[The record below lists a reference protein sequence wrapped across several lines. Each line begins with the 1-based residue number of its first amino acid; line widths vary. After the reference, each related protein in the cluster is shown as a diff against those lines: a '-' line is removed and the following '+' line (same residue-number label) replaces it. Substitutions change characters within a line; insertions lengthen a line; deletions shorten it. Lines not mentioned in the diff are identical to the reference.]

1 MKKIRKR
8 EEVKK
13 KLMQQKKQ
21 QQNGQTNKQ
30 RVAQELETP
39 KPAKKAKLTA
49 KKAKSAAEPMQVV
62 NSDTDDSE
70 ESDVAPPEDDFED
83 GEAASS
89 DEEEQRDSAKKDQQH
104 GEDSDD
110 DEDEDD
116 DEDDDDEEESDSNS
130 DDSNKGKHKNG
141 QVSNSDESE
150 SDEDNS
156 DEGNA
161 KKEPAKKEKQNPFSE
176 DAKSKKKFNTVDI
189 QSSRAALAAR
199 DPDDRSF
206 ASLKGAVSEATLK
219 AIEEM
224 GFETMT
230 EIQAKALPP
239 LLDGRDLVGAAKT
252 GSGKTLAFLIPAV
265 ELIAKLR
272 FMPRNGTGVII
283 ISPTREL
290 SMQTFGVLKE
300 LMAYHHH
307 TYGLVMGGSN
317 RQVESEKLGKG
328 VNILVAT
335 PGRLLDHLQ
344 NSPDFLYK
352 NLQCLILDEVDR
364 ILEIGF
370 EEELKQIIN
379 LLPKRRQTMLFSAT
393 QTEKIDTLS
402 KLAVKKAPIY
412 VGVEDYQETAT
423 VSGLEQGYIVC
434 PSDKRLLVL
443 FTFLKKNRK
452 KKVMVFFS
460 SCMSVKYHHEL
471 FNYIDLPV
479 TSIHGKQK
487 QTKRT
492 TTFFQFCNATEG
504 TLLCT
509 DVAARGLDIPQV
521 DWIVQYDPPDDPKEY
536 IHRVGRTARG
546 IGNSGHALLML
557 RPEELGF
564 LRYLKAAKVPLNEF
578 EFSWAKI
585 ADIQLQLEKLI
596 SKNYFLNQS
605 AKEAFKSY
613 VRAYDSHQL
622 KNIFD
627 INTLD
632 LQAVAKSF
640 GFLVPPV
647 VDLKVNA
654 KRQRPEKRVGGGGFG
669 YYKQMN
675 DENPKK
681 RVFKQVNRDQLKKHQ
696 QFMR

>member
-1 MKKIRKR
+1 MSIREKLLMKKIVKR
-8 EEVKK
+8 EKMKK
-13 KLMQQKKQ
+13 ELTQKKAKNKPQTQEPPKQNGNKPSQKQQKHSKKRVQEEEDDDLEADFQEAPLPKKKQ
-21 QQNGQTNKQ
+21 QKQ
-30 RVAQELETP
+30 QPKKQQIQVA
-39 KPAKKAKLTA
+39 
-49 KKAKSAAEPMQVV
+49 
-62 NSDTDDSE
+62 NSDSDSDSDEDDQEDEDVE
-70 ESDVAPPEDDFED
+70 EEINDEEDVAS
-83 GEAASS
+83 GS
-89 DEEEQRDSAKKDQQH
+89 DEDEQ
-104 GEDSDD
+104 
-110 DEDEDD
+110 EDEDD
-116 DEDDDDEEESDSNS
+116 P
-130 DDSNKGKHKNG
+130 
-141 QVSNSDESE
+141 V
-150 SDEDNS
+150 
-156 DEGNA
+156 
-161 KKEPAKKEKQNPFSE
+161 PAKKKKLLPN
-176 DAKSKKKFNTVDI
+176 KSKPQNGKPAKDDEPFTVE
-189 QSSRAALAAR
+189 SSLAALDYR
-199 DPDDRSF
+199 DSDDRSF
-206 ASLKGAVSEATLK
+206 ASLKGAVSEATLRAVK
-219 AIEEM
+219 EM
-224 GFETMT
+224 GFTEMT
-230 EIQAKALPP
+230 EIQAKSLTP
-239 LLDGRDLVGAAKT
+239 LLKGRDLVGAAQT

-265 ELIAKLR
+265 ELINKLR

-300 LMAYHHH
+300 LMAHHHH

-328 VNILVAT
+328 INILVAT

-352 NLQCLILDEVDR
+352 NLQCLIIDEVDR

-393 QTEKIDTLS
+393 QTARIEALS
-402 KLAVKKAPIY
+402 KLALKSEPIY
-412 VGVEDYQETAT
+412 VGVHDNQDTAT
-423 VSGLEQGYIVC
+423 VDGLEQGYIVC
-434 PSDKRLLVL
+434 PSEKRLLVL

-492 TTFFQFCNATEG
+492 TTFFQFCNAESG
-504 TLLCT
+504 ILLCT

-521 DWIVQYDPPDDPKEY
+521 DWIVQYDPPDDPREY

-546 IGNSGHALLML
+546 SGTSGHALLLM

-578 EFSWAKI
+578 EFSWQKI

-596 SKNYFLNQS
+596 AKNYFLNQS

-622 KNIFD
+622 KQIFNV
-627 INTLD
+627 NTLD
-632 LQAVAKSF
+632 LQAVSKSF

-647 VDLKVNA
+647 VDLKVGAA
-654 KRQRPEKRVGGGGFG
+654 KRDRPEKRVGGGGFG
-669 YYKQMN
+669 FYKKMN
-675 DENPKK
+675 EGSASKQ
-681 RVFKQVNRDQLKKHQ
+681 RHFKQVNRDQAKK
-696 QFMR
+696 FTR

>member
-1 MKKIRKR
+1 MSIREKLLMKKIVKR
-8 EEVKK
+8 EKMKK
-13 KLMQQKKQ
+13 ELSQKKGNKKAQ
-21 QQNGQTNKQ
+21 KQEPSKQNGNKPSKKPEILSKKH
-30 RVAQELETP
+30 VA
-39 KPAKKAKLTA
+39 
-49 KKAKSAAEPMQVV
+49 
-62 NSDTDDSE
+62 
-70 ESDVAPPEDDFED
+70 
-83 GEAASS
+83 
-89 DEEEQRDSAKKDQQH
+89 
-104 GEDSDD
+104 
-110 DEDEDD
+110 EDEDD
-116 DEDDDDEEESDSNS
+116 DLEEDFQEAPLPKKKQQKQPSKKQEIQVANSDSESDDDEQEDEADEDSDVDEVAEVDEDDVDSGSEDDDQQEDEDEEEP
-130 DDSNKGKHKNG
+130 
-141 QVSNSDESE
+141 V
-150 SDEDNS
+150 
-156 DEGNA
+156 
-161 KKEPAKKEKQNPFSE
+161 PAKKTKLLPN
-176 DAKSKKKFNTVDI
+176 KSKAQNGKPAKDDKPFTVE
-189 QSSRAALAAR
+189 SSLAALDYR
-199 DPDDRSF
+199 DSDDRSF
-206 ASLKGAVSEATLK
+206 ASLKGAVSEATLR
-219 AIEEM
+219 AIKEM
-224 GFETMT
+224 GFTEMT
-230 EIQAKALPP
+230 EIQAKSLTP
-239 LLDGRDLVGAAKT
+239 LLKGRDLVGAAQT

-265 ELIAKLR
+265 ELINKLR

-300 LMAYHHH
+300 LMAHHHH

-328 VNILVAT
+328 INILVAT

-352 NLQCLILDEVDR
+352 NLQCLIIDEVDR

-393 QTEKIDTLS
+393 QTARIEALS
-402 KLAVKKAPIY
+402 KLALKSEPIY
-412 VGVEDYQETAT
+412 VGVHDNQDTAT
-423 VSGLEQGYIVC
+423 VDGLEQGYIVC
-434 PSDKRLLVL
+434 PSEKRLLVL

-492 TTFFQFCNATEG
+492 TTFFQFCNAESG
-504 TLLCT
+504 ILLCT

-521 DWIVQYDPPDDPKEY
+521 DWIVQYDPPDDPREY

-546 IGNSGHALLML
+546 SGTSGHALLLM

-578 EFSWAKI
+578 EFSWQKI

-596 SKNYFLNQS
+596 AKNYFLNQS

-622 KNIFD
+622 KQIFNV
-627 INTLD
+627 NTLD

-647 VDLKVNA
+647 VDLKVGAA
-654 KRQRPEKRVGGGGFG
+654 KRERPEKRVGGGGFG
-669 YYKQMN
+669 FYKKMN
-675 DENPKK
+675 EGSASKQ
-681 RVFKQVNRDQLKKHQ
+681 RHFKQVNRDQAKK
-696 QFMR
+696 FMR